1 MRDINGISVFDT
13 LEEIIDPAHTA
24 VICIDVQ
31 NDFCTAGGHFDRHG
45 KSMEMVLQRLSTMVS
60 FVQGA
65 QKANIPVAFLK
76 QATLPNNMSDS
87 PAWLR
92 FKTRDGKSSTYT
104 ERGSWGWEMVDGLV
118 PGPRDWVV
126 EKFRPD
132 GFHKTDLDLLLR
144 AKGIKT
150 TILLGTITEGCVEST
165 VRAASYHDYYVVV
178 VEDAVASPNLLL
190 HEGSMNL
197 FRNRFPLVKAQGILD
212 VWASGASR
220 AGAAQTAAT
229 QTAA

>member
-1 MRDINGISVFDT
+1 MREINGISVLDT
-13 LEEIIDPAHTA
+13 LEEMIDPAHTA
-24 VICIDVQ
+24 VICVDVQ
-31 NDFCTAGGHFDRHG
+31 NDFCSPGGHFERHG
-45 KSMEMVLQRLSTMVS
+45 KSMDMVRERLETMVS

-65 QKANIPVAFLK
+65 QAAGIRVAFLK
-76 QATLPNNMSDS
+76 QATLPNNKSDS

-118 PGPRDWVV
+118 PGPNDWVI

-132 GFHKTDLDLLLR
+132 GFHQTDLDLLLR

-150 TILLGTITEGCVEST
+150 AILLGTTTEGCVEST
-165 VRAASYHDYYVVV
+165 IRAASYHDYYVVV
-178 VEDAVASPNLLL
+178 VEDAVASPNPLL

-197 FRNRFPLVKAQGILD
+197 FRNRFPMATARTILD
-212 VWASGASR
+212 TWEGR
-220 AGAAQTAAT
+220 RKAA
-229 QTAA
+229 